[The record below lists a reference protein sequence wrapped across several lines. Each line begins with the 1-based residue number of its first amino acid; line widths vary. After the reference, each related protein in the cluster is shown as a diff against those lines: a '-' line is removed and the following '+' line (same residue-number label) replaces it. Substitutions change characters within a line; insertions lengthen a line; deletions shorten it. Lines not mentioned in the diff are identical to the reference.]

1 MCGNVLQLT
10 THGIA
15 SGYGVDNGND
25 YMSYGRYRIVDKN
38 DKIGYATVICTT
50 NVLLLWCIEE
60 YIATNLALSQKYRKF
75 ATELLRKSY
84 AVS

>member
-10 THGIA
+10 TYGIA
-15 SGYGVDNGND
+15 SGYVVNNGND
-25 YMSYGRYRIVDKN
+25 YMSYCRYRIVDKN
-38 DKIGYATVICTT
+38 GKIGYATEICTT

-60 YIATNLALSQKYRKF
+60 YIAIDLALSQKYRKL

>member
-15 SGYGVDNGND
+15 SGYVVDNGND

-38 DKIGYATVICTT
+38 DEIGYATVICTT
-50 NVLLLWCIEE
+50 NLLLLWCIEE